1 MSPDRRLPLAPRV
14 IGELVIVVVGVL
26 IALGVG
32 NWNAGRKEIDQESR
46 YLSGI
51 LLDLRS
57 DSAALAYRM
66 STAVRGLEVA
76 DRLIELRRDPQST
89 AAPDSLAVWFF
100 RVAFI
105 DNFQIL
111 DHTYREILGA
121 GGLGLIRDEELRRQ
135 VADYYR
141 SMESAEFF
149 TEYYKGEEAD
159 FWDILAAR
167 LQADDFEAISR
178 SELGPGRLNAP
189 RLLAR
194 YHQGSCARCGQNRA
208 GRKYCT
214 ERRCLCT
221 ACRPARSQCT
231 SSHGVFLTANRY

>member
-1 MSPDRRLPLAPRV
+1 MSSDRWFTPRV
-14 IGELVIVVVGVL
+14 LGELIIVVVGVL
-26 IALGVG
+26 IALAVDS
-32 NWNAGRKEIDQESR
+32 WNEGRREKDQEAK

-57 DSAALAYRM
+57 DSAALDYRM
-66 STAVRGLEVA
+66 ETAARGLEVA

-178 SELGPGRLNAP
+178 SELGPGRLSAP
-189 RLLAR
+189 RLLTRLRSDDEISNAILM
-194 YHQGSCARCGQNRA
+194 NRHWSQL
-208 GRKYCT
+208 RSEIT
-214 ERRCLCT
+214 ERRI
-221 ACRPARSQCT
+221 RS
-231 SSHGVFLTANRY
+231 NRDLSAALNNELSRR